1 MSSNVEQMFAQIA
14 QRYDRANAFI
24 TFGLHRYWRRRAV
37 RLSRARPGMHVLDC
51 ATGTGDFAL
60 EYLNVIGR
68 TGCVVAIDICEP
80 MLDVFRT
87 KVQGAHSNL
96 TIESA
101 DMLALPYPDGTFDI
115 VSCGYGVRNA
125 DDPLRA
131 LAEMRRVCKPNGRVV
146 ILETGAPRQSVLWHL
161 HALYTRHIVPIIGA
175 LVTGHRSA
183 YEYLPRTAAVFP
195 SGDAFVQMMAQGN
208 GFARIDT
215 YPLLGGASYIYVGV
229 KRS

>member
-14 QRYDRANAFI
+14 RRYDRANTLM

-37 RLSRARPGMHVLDC
+37 RLSQARAGMYVLDC
-51 ATGTGDFAL
+51 ATGTGDFAI
-60 EYLNVIGR
+60 EYLNVVGQTGR
-68 TGCVVAIDICEP
+68 VVAIDICEP
-80 MLDVFRT
+80 MLDVFRS
-87 KVQGAHSNL
+87 KVQGAYSNL
-96 TIESA
+96 AIEYA

-115 VSCGYGVRNA
+115 VSCGYGIRNA
-125 DDPLRA
+125 DDPLQA

-146 ILETGAPRQSVLWHL
+146 ILETGVPRRSVLWHL
-161 HALYTRHIVPIIGA
+161 HAFYTRRIVPIIGA
-175 LVTGHRSA
+175 LVTGHQSA

-195 SGDAFVQMMAQGN
+195 SGDAFVQMMTVGN
-208 GFARIDT
+208 GFARIDA